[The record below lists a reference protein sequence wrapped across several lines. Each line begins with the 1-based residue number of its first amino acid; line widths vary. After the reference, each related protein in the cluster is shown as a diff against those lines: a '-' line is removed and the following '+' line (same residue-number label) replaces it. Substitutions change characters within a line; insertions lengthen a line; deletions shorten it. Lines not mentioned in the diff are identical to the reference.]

1 MGFFVNPV
9 LFLSTIWLIK
19 KERKERMVNK
29 EKDDNII
36 KLRLKIKEAISLGLA
51 SDDSIFEG
59 TLINLYNQ
67 CRAGEERCK
76 VIAAEHEKKV
86 SQARAQASA
95 YSQMTSIVYGTISG
109 FIEGAKKDVFELEP
123 QDDDLTPEEIAE
135 EAEFRRQRLEKER
148 TLKKA
153 AEERSASI
161 NKLASSKKVD
171 KALEAKSVRSSTKK
185 ASNQKASKK
194 STTRRRR

>member
-1 MGFFVNPV
+1 MAD
-9 LFLSTIWLIK
+9 
-19 KERKERMVNK
+19 K

-36 KLRLKIKEAISLGLA
+36 KLRLKIKEAVSLGLA

-109 FIEGAKKDVFELEP
+109 FIEGAKKDAVELEP
-123 QDDDLTPEEIAE
+123 QDDDLTPEEKAE
-135 EAEFRRQRLEKER
+135 EEEFRRQRLEKER
-148 TLKKA
+148 ALKKA
-153 AEERSASI
+153 AEARVASI
-161 NKLASSKKVD
+161 NKLSSKKAASE
-171 KALEAKSVRSSTKK
+171 ALKVGAAKSIKSSTKK
-185 ASNQKASKK
+185 ASNKKASKK
-194 STTRRRR
+194 KTTRRRR